1 MATFRSLPQRDPAW
15 RFDPR
20 LCHDWPVEATITI
33 IGLRADDPDS
43 FEEMSLERRREKSGG
58 WNVFPVRSGRA
69 LDTFLMKA
77 TDSDF
82 AVFGSGMEMVDD
94 EGLSVRSNLITRG
107 DVKRVIPD
115 LEELVENHPDR
126 TARALVE
133 HGGNRA
139 DLARVLAALGSDEW
153 PEGGDPAEEAAA
165 FARHLLNQARVAR
178 GDGHGVCWEYRG
190 AIVV

>member
-1 MATFRSLPQRDPAW
+1 ME
-15 RFDPR
+15 FDHRP
-20 LCHDWPVEATITI
+20 CHDWPVTATITI
-33 IGLRADDPDS
+33 ISTRAEDPDS
-43 FEEMSLERRREKSGG
+43 FERMSLDERREASGG
-58 WNVFPVRSGRA
+58 WKVFPVRSGRA
-69 LDTFLMKA
+69 IDTFLMAA

-82 AVFGSGMEMVDD
+82 AVFESGITLVDD
-94 EGLSVRSNLITRG
+94 EGASVQSNMITRG

-115 LEELVENHPDR
+115 LEELVEKHPDE

-165 FARHLLNQARVAR
+165 FAHHLLEQARVAKGDLDGIVYEFR
-178 GDGHGVCWEYRG
+178 GT
-190 AIVV
+190 ITL

>member
-1 MATFRSLPQRDPAW
+1 MEFGR
-15 RFDPR
+15 R
-20 LCHDWPVEATITI
+20 LCHDRPVEATITI

-82 AVFGSGMEMVDD
+82 AVFGCGIKLVDD

-107 DVKRVIPD
+107 DVKRVIPN
-115 LEELVENHPDR
+115 LEELVEKHPGR
-126 TARALVE
+126 TARALVA

-139 DLARVLAALGSDEW
+139 DVARVLDALGSDEW
-153 PEGGDPAEEAAA
+153 PESGDPAEEAAA
-165 FARHLLNQARVAR
+165 FAHHLLKRARVAVC
-178 GDGHGVCWEYRG
+178 DFHGVCWEYRG
-190 AIVV
+190 TIEV